1 MFLFK
6 RRGVFA
12 LFYKF
17 IYVFSFFFFFF
28 AKLFLDQG
36 IKLMPPAMEA
46 WSLHHW
52 TTREIPFAMFL
63 QLKGTSRVAQTVKNL
78 PAMWETGVRCLGRDD
93 LLEKGMATHSRILA
107 WIIPWQRSLA
117 GKGSKRDTTKR
128 LTVSLLSLQVKIDM
142 ETNFFKKQQIST
154 GRMTILKS
162 AFCNL

>member
-17 IYVFSFFFFFF
+17 IYVFSFFF
-28 AKLFLDQG
+28 AKLFLYQG

-52 TTREIPFAMFL
+52 ATREIPFAMFL

-107 WIIPWQRSLA
+107 WIIPWAEEPGRQ
-117 GKGSKRDTTKR
+117 GVKKRHNKATNSFTTF
-128 LTVSLLSLQVKIDM
+128 T
-142 ETNFFKKQQIST
+142 T
-154 GRMTILKS
+154 G
-162 AFCNL
+162 